1 VILAAGASGRLR
13 PVIDELLAR
22 GHEVRVTARAPEAPA
37 ARELASRGARIVRAD
52 LDDPASLRAA
62 ARGTDVVFAAGSP
75 HQAGPDGEARHGI
88 NVAEAAAAAGAGH
101 LLFASGAGAEQPTGV
116 PVLDAKH
123 AVERRIHELGIPH
136 TILAPVYFMENAFNP
151 WNTAALAAGR
161 FPLALAPDRPLQ
173 QIAIDDVAAVAVSVI
188 ESRNAFAGQRIELAA
203 DEITGEHAA
212 AVLSRL
218 TGHSFAFQQVARDGL
233 PDGMRLLFDWLDRAG
248 ARVDIPALRR
258 RFPEVRWHTFERWA
272 AEREWVRKGPVPG
285 GSSWAA

>member
-1 VILAAGASGRLR
+1 MILAAGASGRLR

-37 ARELASRGARIVRAD
+37 ARALASRGARIVRAD
-52 LDDPASLRAA
+52 LDDPASLRTA

-75 HQAGPDGEARHGI
+75 HQAGPAGETRHGV
-88 NVAEAAAAAGAGH
+88 NMAEAAAAAGVGH
-101 LLFASGAGAEQPTGV
+101 LVFSSGAGANQPTGV

-123 AVERRIHELGIPH
+123 AVERRIRELGIPH

-151 WNTAALAAGR
+151 WNAAALAAKR
-161 FPLALAPDRPLQ
+161 FPLALPPDRSLQ
-173 QIAIDDVAAVAVSVI
+173 QIAIDDLAAVAATVI
-188 ESRNAFAGQRIELAA
+188 EGGDAFAGQRIELAA

-212 AVLSRL
+212 TVLSRL
-218 TGHSFAFQQVARDGL
+218 TGRSFAFHQVARDGL
-233 PDGMRLLFDWLDRAG
+233 PDGMRLLFDWLDRG
-248 ARVDIPALRR
+248 GPQVDVPALRR

-272 AEREWVRKGPVPG
+272 AEREWVRKGPAPG